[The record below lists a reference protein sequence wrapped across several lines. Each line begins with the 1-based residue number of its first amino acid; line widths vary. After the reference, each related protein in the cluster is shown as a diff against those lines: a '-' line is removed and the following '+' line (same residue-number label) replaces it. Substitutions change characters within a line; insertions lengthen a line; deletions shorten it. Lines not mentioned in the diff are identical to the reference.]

1 VVEVDSSLRE
11 LIGSGR
17 DDYLTNELTQLAD
30 FRDKLRN
37 ERNDPKN
44 RVQGRNR
51 QGRVLVKRD
60 GSVGVGSYT
69 MEYRKHLLDELVKL
83 NDKVGEELIRP
94 DEIMNIH
101 IIWAE
106 EQANLAQLTS
116 EALVEGE

>member
-1 VVEVDSSLRE
+1 
-11 LIGSGR
+11 
-17 DDYLTNELTQLAD
+17 
-30 FRDKLRN
+30 
-37 ERNDPKN
+37 
-44 RVQGRNR
+44 
-51 QGRVLVKRD
+51 LVKRD

-116 EALVEGE
+116 EALAEGE